1 MIAHTKQ
8 KVSRKPGKGPTSHL
22 PSDNKK
28 NPGIG
33 AGVRE
38 MIINNDHSKLHCS
51 SITVL
56 RFSMLFD
63 DLGIV

>member
-33 AGVRE
+33 AGVR
-38 MIINNDHSKLHCS
+38 DSYSKLHCS
-51 SITVL
+51 SINSV
-56 RFSMLFD
+56 RFLMLFD